1 VRRAA
6 SAALAVALLT
16 ALAAGLLTA
25 CSAAAPPVDRGAVP
39 IPLPVPATPVVAAA
53 GHPALVA
60 MGDPVAVGG
69 LVVTA
74 HGPDLPSP
82 PPGASAP
89 ASAPGTITVTA
100 AGAEP
105 ADLSPA
111 AFDLHDKRGAPV
123 PFTTT
128 AVGPATVRLD
138 ATMATGQTVLTWAP
152 GQTPLAQWDFQV
164 ELD

>member
-6 SAALAVALLT
+6 SAALAAALFT
-16 ALAAGLLTA
+16 TLAAGVLTG
-25 CSAAAPPVDRGAVP
+25 CSAAAAPVDRGAVP
-39 IPLPVPATPVVAAA
+39 IPLPVPATPVAAAA

-82 PPGASAP
+82 PPGAP
-89 ASAPGTITVTA
+89 ASVPGTITVTA
-100 AGAEP
+100 AGTGP
-105 ADLSPA
+105 ADLSAA
-111 AFDLHDKRGAPV
+111 AFDLRNQLGAPV
-123 PFTTT
+123 PFRTT
-128 AVGPATVRLD
+128 AVGPAAVRLD

-152 GQTPLAQWDFQV
+152 RQTPLAQWDFQV